1 MNLATKDVRHNLG
14 RFSLTAVGIGMML
27 MMVMGMAGIYRG
39 LIEDATLIV
48 ERIDGD
54 LWIVQRD
61 TRGPFA
67 EVSRVPQTLVYRVL
81 AVPGVVSARE
91 FVFHTIQ
98 RQRAGKPLRMSVLGL
113 SWPTDKGEWLP
124 LIAGRPL
131 ARNHFE
137 MIADKTLGFQL
148 QDRIVLGKET
158 YTVVGITSGMVSSG
172 GDGMGIVTVSDS
184 QAIQFDSVGEAL
196 RLERSAR
203 ERRSGEV
210 EVFMQQPQLTER
222 LSLPASELPAVS
234 TPGISAVI
242 ARLAPGADL
251 TQVTKVI
258 ASWGDVSVF
267 TKAGQEELLLQGMVD
282 KARRQLGMFRT
293 LLTIIAAVIMALI
306 LYTLTLDKLHSIAL
320 LKLLGAPNR
329 VILGMLLQEAIAL
342 GGMGYGIAWLVGQK
356 LFPYFPRRVV
366 ITTTRW
372 HSMWTAAAWAAS
384 ENTRWP
390 RAPGIARCSQ
400 KPIAS
405 FCKRCPSSTGSSSM
419 AGIFV

>member
-1 MNLATKDVRHNLG
+1 MNLALKDVQHNWG
-14 RFSLTAVGIGMML
+14 RFTLTAVGIGMML
-27 MMVMGMAGIYRG
+27 MIVMGMAGIYRG

-48 ERIDGD
+48 ERIGGD

-67 EVSRVPQTLVYRVL
+67 EVSRVPQTLVYRVQ
-81 AVPGVVSARE
+81 AVPGVLTARE

-98 RQRAGKPLRMSVLGL
+98 RQHDGKPLRMSVLGL

-137 MIADKTLGFQL
+137 IVVDKSLGFGL
-148 QDRIVLGKET
+148 HEPIKLGKET
-158 YTVVGITSGMVSSG
+158 YHVVGITRGMVSSG
-172 GDGMGIVTVSDS
+172 GDGMGVVTFSDS

-203 ERRSGEV
+203 ARRSEDIDL
-210 EVFMQQPQLTER
+210 FQNQPQLAER
-222 LSLPASELPAVS
+222 FSLPTSQLPAVAS
-234 TPGISAVI
+234 PGISAVI
-242 ARLAPGADL
+242 ARVTPGTNITEVRD
-251 TQVTKVI
+251 VI

-267 TKAGQEELLLQGMVD
+267 TKAGQEDLLLQGMVD
-282 KARRQLGMFRT
+282 KARRQLGMFRI
-293 LLTIIAAVIMALI
+293 LLTIIAAVVMALI

-329 VILGMLLQEAIAL
+329 VILGLLLQEAIAL
-342 GGMGYGIAWLVGQK
+342 GCMGYAIAWLVGQQ

-366 ITTTRW
+366 VTNEDLVQLLLIVFAISVLSSLLGIW
-372 HSMWTAAAWAAS
+372 
-384 ENTRWP
+384 
-390 RAPGIARCSQ
+390 RAMRV
-400 KPIAS
+400 KPTEALM
-405 FCKRCPSSTGSSSM
+405 G
-419 AGIFV
+419 